1 MRANMD
7 QHLSMVP
14 QIKNVR
20 LLLPLYLRLW
30 AHVVQSDCHVF
41 MKAFVWLTIYLSL
54 GLPHF
59 YMLRHFG
66 KRSHKSCCS
75 TSVTEYGVQYWVI
88 GIDESICMWLLDNR
102 GYILHFFFSSLYIFY
117 LHWFVALALHMC
129 NKYSVLYFCAFC
141 CILCTNVASF
151 TVFWQFLFNYVP
163 LNVKSSIWVYI
174 FEFLVCGNINP

>member
-66 KRSHKSCCS
+66 KGSRKSCCS

-88 GIDESICMWLLDNR
+88 GVDESICVWLLDNR
-102 GYILHFFFSSLYIFY
+102 GYILHFSFLLFTSFIFTDSWHSPYSCAINIIQCFIFAHSVVFYALTLLHLQFSDSFY
-117 LHWFVALALHMC
+117 LIMFH
-129 NKYSVLYFCAFC
+129 
-141 CILCTNVASF
+141 
-151 TVFWQFLFNYVP
+151 
-163 LNVKSSIWVYI
+163 
-174 FEFLVCGNINP
+174 

>member
-1 MRANMD
+1 MSACCSHCISVYELMSCRVTVMC
-7 QHLSMVP
+7 LW
-14 QIKNVR
+14 K
-20 LLLPLYLRLW
+20 PL
-30 AHVVQSDCHVF
+30 F
-41 MKAFVWLTIYLSL
+41 GWL
-54 GLPHF
+54 
-59 YMLRHFG
+59 
-66 KRSHKSCCS
+66 S
-75 TSVTEYGVQYWVI
+75 TSVLVCHTSTCLDILEKGVMSPITEYGVQYWVI
-88 GIDESICMWLLDNR
+88 GIDESICVWLLDNR